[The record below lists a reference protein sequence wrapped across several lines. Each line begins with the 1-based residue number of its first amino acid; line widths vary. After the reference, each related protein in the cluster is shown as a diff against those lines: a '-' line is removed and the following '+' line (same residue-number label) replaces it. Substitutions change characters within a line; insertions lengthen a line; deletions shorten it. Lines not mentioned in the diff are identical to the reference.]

1 MTASPVPSSRTDQ
14 RSYVGELWRRREF
27 AWYSAL
33 AAIQSRSSTTALG
46 LIWWMLNPLMLGLV
60 FLVVFGFILNTHR
73 GDPNY
78 IGFILSGLFPFYATR
93 TVMASGATSMS
104 SNARLIAT
112 RQFPRILLPITAVL
126 EASLALGG
134 ALVGFFLIAGFAA
147 GDWPGSHTLILIPAF
162 VIHTA
167 FNMGLAALFAQ
178 LILRFRDVAN
188 VTQYLGRI
196 WLYTSPVI
204 WPIDVRLDN
213 LPEWAVQIFSYNP
226 MAAILGLYRGALL
239 GREVAFQH
247 WWKSIA
253 WALLFFIIGIWTFAR
268 KEDDL
273 VRYLD

>member
-1 MTASPVPSSRTDQ
+1 MTAATVPSTRTQ
-14 RSYVGELWRRREF
+14 RSYLRELWGRREF

-33 AAIQSRSSTTALG
+33 AAIQARSSTTALG
-46 LIWWMLNPLMLGLV
+46 LVWWMLNPLMLGLV
-60 FLVVFGFILNTHR
+60 FLVVFGFILDTHR

-93 TVMASGATSMS
+93 TVMASGATSMT

-112 RQFPRILLPITAVL
+112 RQFPRILLPITAVI
-126 EASLALGG
+126 EATLALAG

-147 GDWPGSHTLILIPAF
+147 GDWPGVHTLILGPAF
-162 VIHTA
+162 VIHTV
-167 FNMGLAALFAQ
+167 FNIGLATLLAQ
-178 LILRFRDVAN
+178 LILRFRDVQN
-188 VTQYLGRI
+188 ITQYFGRI

-213 LPEWAVQIFSYNP
+213 LPNWAVQIFAYNP
-226 MAAILGLYRGALL
+226 MASILGLYRGALL
-239 GREVAFQH
+239 GRDVEFHH
-247 WWKSIA
+247 WWRSISCA
-253 WALLFFIIGIWTFAR
+253 VLIFDIKIWSFAR